1 MEKRCT
7 RSIGF
12 IDRGVAAV
20 YQSIVNRVA
29 ARAAHL
35 TSVVC
40 TAGSGHGSS
49 PRGLLEE
56 KGGRGDPHRGR
67 RWAAREWSEAD
78 DELQQWRLR
87 AGRDEGW
94 SSFGHGGKW
103 LRRRGLL
110 KVRERREAGDQGVTG
125 GGSAELQWG
134 GSFRL

>member
-1 MEKRCT
+1 MEKRFT
-7 RSIGF
+7 RSTGF

-35 TSVVC
+35 TGVVC

-49 PRGLLEE
+49 PRRLLEE

-67 RWAAREWSEAD
+67 RWAAREWSEAG
-78 DELQQWRLR
+78 DELQHWRLFALHDKRLR

-94 SSFGHGGKW
+94 SGFGHGGKW
-103 LRRRGLL
+103 PRRRGLL
-110 KVRERREAGDQGVTG
+110 
-125 GGSAELQWG
+125 
-134 GSFRL
+134 